1 MSNCRCPNCRPQNE
15 LGDKLAARIMLLDKS
30 LKLYLP
36 SEEEWIG
43 LNLLERDDELPSFK
57 GCNNVQ
63 HRMHISQNS
72 GSMVNDAP
80 TGRRS

>member
-1 MSNCRCPNCRPQNE
+1 MSDCRCSNCRPTTE

-30 LKLYLP
+30 TKLYLP

-57 GCNNVQ
+57 EHNNVQ
-63 HRMHISQNS
+63 YRMHISQNS
-72 GSMVNDAP
+72 CKMVSDSP